1 MKKLLMALVATVIVA
16 STEARE
22 FGIGV
27 NALYGTEIHNAGFGV
42 KATLGLTGK
51 LRLEASYDNYLK
63 KKKDASDTKM
73 FDANLNL
80 HYVFS
85 LPLVKKLKVYP
96 IVGVTYT
103 NWKIP
108 AKASVASDIAEASD
122 TRSATSEALNNQKDV
137 KHNYVG
143 ANIGVGAQYKIVG
156 PLWVN
161 VDLKYQII
169 KKNSQFV
176 PGIGLMLR
184 I

>member
-1 MKKLLMALVATVIVA
+1 MALVATVIVA
-16 STEARE
+16 SAEARE
-22 FGIGV
+22 LGIGV

-108 AKASVASDIAEASD
+108 AKASEASDIAEASS
-122 TRSATSEALNNQKDV
+122 TKSATSEALDNLKDV

-143 ANIGVGAQYKIVG
+143 ANLGVGAQYKIAG